1 MKKLL
6 FNISLI
12 LIVFLVSGC
21 GYRVGS
27 LLPKDIKTIAVPMF
41 KNNTPEP
48 EIETIITNGIIQEFI
63 LDGTLK
69 VVEEDNADTLLL
81 GEIIDYRREPIRYT
95 KDEVTKEYRLV
106 IAVKLRF
113 EDLRRNEATWEN
125 PRVEGYVEFFVGSS
139 LPESERENL
148 PVAIK
153 DLAHHVVE
161 KVVEGGW

>member
-6 FNISLI
+6 FNMSAI
-12 LIVFLVSGC
+12 LLVFLVSGC

-27 LLPKDIKTIAVPMF
+27 LLPKDLKTIAVPMF

-48 EIETIITNGIIQEFI
+48 EIETMITNGIIQEFI

-69 VVEEDNADTLLL
+69 VVEEDVADTLLL

-106 IAVKLRF
+106 IAVKIRF
-113 EDLRRNEATWEN
+113 EDMLRNESTWEN

-139 LPESERENL
+139 LPESERLNL
-148 PVAIK
+148 PVAVK